1 MVRQIVNKMEIESF
15 VTTLSKR
22 KISGSCVLT
31 RLFLNQVYVEWQ
43 NCCVNL
49 FWLEVFWN
57 IELVANILCRGQK
70 IPNVD
75 WRIYFSINKYMYVV
89 YFIFYYTVIY
99 LVNITLHY
107 MFRNKTKYRR
117 QFQLFVRV
125 KIDWLLNDEWDVK
138 IRIVEDL
145 SKYSIFSYQDQVF
158 LAVDSLRVCSIS
170 GYLK

>member
-1 MVRQIVNKMEIESF
+1 M
-15 VTTLSKR
+15 LS
-22 KISGSCVLT
+22 L
-31 RLFLNQVYVEWQ
+31 EWQ

-99 LVNITLHY
+99 LVNIALHY

-125 KIDWLLNDEWDVK
+125 KIDWLLND
-138 IRIVEDL
+138 VEDL
-145 SKYSIFSYQDQVF
+145 SKYSIFSYQVF